1 MPITSKSYQTYIMY
15 RGWKYSITNRQIA
28 LIMENISGKINVMYG
43 ILIGY
48 EVLWLDKIKEKEKYV
63 LMTYLVE

>member
-28 LIMENISGKINVMYG
+28 LIMENISGKINAIFG

>member
-28 LIMENISGKINVMYG
+28 LIMENISGKINVIFG

-48 EVLWLDKIKEKEKYV
+48 EVLWFDKIKEKEKYV